1 MYKLSTTLQT
11 EGKITGKV
19 GDWDIVNY
27 IKFQKSTM

>member
-19 GDWDIVNY
+19 GDWDILNY
-27 IKFQKSTM
+27 TPVSF